1 MGPVTTGRATKVRT
15 LEELAAILGELKTA
29 GRKIVHCHGVFD
41 LLHIGHIRHLDTAK
55 SMGDV
60 LVVTLTGDEYVN
72 KGPHRPAFSE
82 DLRAEAIAAL
92 DAVDYV
98 AINRW
103 PMSIETIRL
112 LQPDIYVKGSDY
124 KRAKED
130 ITGGIALEME
140 AVHSVGGRV
149 CFTDDAVFSSSNLL
163 NRFLSPWSPEVE
175 QYLAT
180 CRKQF
185 SIAEIQRWLD
195 RASKLK
201 PLVVGEAIIDEY
213 LFGEGIGKSTKDPV
227 LAVLQESTEAFAGGT
242 LAVANHLAGIC
253 SGVELVTQLGDRDRR
268 EDFARGALR
277 PNVSPCFLTKD
288 GAPTIHKRRIVDR
301 YSGNKLLEL
310 YNMNDA
316 VTNGENAAH
325 LRSALEERIP
335 KCDLTIVADFG
346 HGMLTAESIGVLCE
360 HSPFLAVNVQS
371 NAGNRGFNP
380 ISKYRRADY
389 VCLAKH
395 EVAIETRNRDGLTRD
410 RITDVATRIDC
421 PRFTVTQGKD
431 GSLYYDRESGF
442 VESPALA
449 TQVLDRV
456 GAGDAVFAVTSL
468 LVCLGA
474 PPPLVGFLGNVAGAQ
489 LVAELGNRRAL
500 ERVALERHIVALLK

>member
-1 MGPVTTGRATKVRT
+1 VAPVTAGRATKIRT
-15 LEELAAILGELKTA
+15 LDELAVILPELKAA

-60 LVVTLTGDEYVN
+60 LVVTLTRDEHVN

-82 DLRAEAIAAL
+82 SLRAEALAAL

-112 LQPDIYVKGSDY
+112 LRPDIYVKGSDY
-124 KRAKED
+124 KKAEQD

-140 AVHSVGGRV
+140 AVQSVGGRV

-163 NRFLSPWSPEVE
+163 NRFLSPWSPDVE
-175 QYLAT
+175 QYLAN
-180 CRKQF
+180 CRTQL
-185 SIAEIQRWLD
+185 SISEIQGWLD
-195 RASKLK
+195 RASKLT
-201 PLVVGEAIIDEY
+201 PLVVGESIVDEY

-227 LAVLQESTEAFAGGT
+227 LAILEETTEAFPGGT
-242 LAVANHLAGIC
+242 LAVANHLAGLCQEVHLI
-253 SGVELVTQLGDRDRR
+253 TQLGDRDRR
-268 EDFARGALR
+268 EDFARAALR
-277 PNVSPCFLTKD
+277 PNVHPWFLTKN

-316 VTNGENAAH
+316 VTHGENAAQ

-335 KCDLTIVADFG
+335 KCDLTIVADYG
-346 HGMLTAESIGVLCE
+346 HGMLTPESIGVMCDQA
-360 HSPFLAVNVQS
+360 PFLAVNVQS

-395 EVAIETRNRDGLTRD
+395 EVAIETRNRDGQTSD
-410 RITDVATRIDC
+410 RISDVARRIDC

-431 GSLYYDRESGF
+431 GSLYYDRAAGF
-442 VESPALA
+442 FESPALA

-456 GAGDAVFAVTSL
+456 GAGDAVLAVTSL
-468 LVCLGA
+468 LVHLGA
-474 PPPLVGFLGNVAGAQ
+474 PPPIVGFVGNVAGAQ
-489 LVAELGNRRAL
+489 LVAELGNRRSL